1 MLSLNLS
8 LGAVHLT
15 REAPGLVSA
24 GEVLGQ
30 RSQLPGLVVIHPLR
44 LLLNRRGPV
53 SFMDLPE
60 KSELFRCQ
68 KNMFHHLGKA
78 VISVVWPLNSIIL
91 HQAVVKS
98 TLKLDKYYQSTHN
111 QLITNTF
118 ACGCHRCG
126 DKQ

>member
-44 LLLNRRGPV
+44 LLLNGRGPV
-53 SFMDLPE
+53 SFMDLQE
-60 KSELFRCQ
+60 ISESYFAAK

-78 VISVVWPLNSIIL
+78 VVSVVWPLNSIIL
-91 HQAVVKS
+91 H
-98 TLKLDKYYQSTHN
+98 
-111 QLITNTF
+111 
-118 ACGCHRCG
+118 
-126 DKQ
+126 